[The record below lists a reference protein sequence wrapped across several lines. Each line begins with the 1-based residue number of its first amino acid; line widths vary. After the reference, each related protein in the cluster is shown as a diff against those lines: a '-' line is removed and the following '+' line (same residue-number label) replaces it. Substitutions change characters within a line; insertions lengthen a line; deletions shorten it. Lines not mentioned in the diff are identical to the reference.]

1 MAETIVDGNG
11 AGYVASVNSGNRLL
25 VQTEGIS
32 ATTGSASY
40 NYVSSGTG
48 WMSEPQFR
56 DVIVSGI
63 VPVSGYLSV
72 DAGSQ
77 SWIQNFSDLGSNIT
91 GSVTIINTSLAI
103 SGGVHSEEQY
113 KTTIA
118 YSGAVQ
124 EYIGKAVPGANKSG
138 ASWQIQKLTYDGYNV
153 TDIEFAGSSTVFDK
167 VWNDRSTFAYR

>member
-32 ATTGSASY
+32 ATTGS
-40 NYVSSGTG
+40 
-48 WMSEPQFR
+48 
-56 DVIVSGI
+56 
-63 VPVSGYLSV
+63 
-72 DAGSQ
+72 Q

-91 GSVTIINTSLAI
+91 GSVAITNSSLFI

-167 VWNDRSTFAYR
+167 VWNDRGTFVYG